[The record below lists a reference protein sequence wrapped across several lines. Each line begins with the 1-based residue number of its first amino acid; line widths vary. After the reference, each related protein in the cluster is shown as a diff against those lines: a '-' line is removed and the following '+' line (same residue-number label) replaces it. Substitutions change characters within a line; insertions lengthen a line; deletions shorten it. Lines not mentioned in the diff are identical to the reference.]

1 MEADGASRA
10 LEIPARTI
18 PIPASVSAAARQQL
32 ARDPVRLPP
41 YPALDD
47 LAGWR
52 AMVAA
57 VDGQILAAMTAPA
70 GASGDAWADT
80 ERVDVGAGVFVITP
94 PAADGADERVYL
106 DLHGGAMIFRG
117 GQLCR
122 AAGIDTARGTGLRT
136 WAVDYRMPPDHPYPA
151 GLDDCLA
158 AYRALLGL
166 RRADQVV
173 VGGSSAGANL
183 AAAMILRARDE
194 GLPLPAAAILLTPHL
209 DLTESGD
216 TFRTNLGVDTV
227 LPASLMPVSLL
238 YAGGADLACPYLSPL
253 FGDFSPGFPPTL
265 LAGGTR
271 DLLLSNAVRMHRSL
285 RDADVPAELHVL
297 EAAQHGLMP
306 RTPEGESL
314 ARDVQKFISTHCPPR
329 TP

>member
-1 MEADGASRA
+1 METDGASRA
-10 LEIPARTI
+10 LEVPARAI
-18 PIPASVSAAARQQL
+18 PIPTSVSAAARQQL
-32 ARDPVRLPP
+32 ARDQVMLPT

-47 LAGWR
+47 LPGWR

-57 VDGQILAAMTAPA
+57 IDEQILAATTASA
-70 GASGDAWADT
+70 DSSTDAWADI
-80 ERVDVGAGVFVITP
+80 EPVHVGADVFVITP
-94 PAADGADERVYL
+94 PVDDADQRVYL
-106 DLHGGAMIFRG
+106 DLHGGAMILRG

-122 AAGIDTARGTGLRT
+122 AAGIDTARNTGLRT

-166 RRADQVV
+166 RRADQIV

-216 TFRTNLGVDTV
+216 TFHTNMGIDTV
-227 LPASLMPVSLL
+227 LASSLMPVSLL
-238 YAGGADLACPYLSPL
+238 YAGGSDLADPYLSPL
-253 FGDFSPGFPPTL
+253 FGDFSRGFPPTL

-306 RTPEGESL
+306 RTPEGDSL
-314 ARDVQKFISTHCPPR
+314 AREVRTFINTHCPPH

>member
-1 MEADGASRA
+1 
-10 LEIPARTI
+10 
-18 PIPASVSAAARQQL
+18 
-32 ARDPVRLPP
+32 LPS

-57 VDGQILAAMTAPA
+57 IDGQILAAMTAQA
-70 GASGDAWADT
+70 GASTDAWADT
-80 ERVDVGAGVFVITP
+80 EPVHVGADVFVITP
-94 PAADGADERVYL
+94 PPVDDADQRVYL
-106 DLHGGAMIFRG
+106 DVHGGAMILRG

-122 AAGIDTARGTGLRT
+122 A
-136 WAVDYRMPPDHPYPA
+136 
-151 GLDDCLA
+151 
-158 AYRALLGL
+158 
-166 RRADQVV
+166 DQII

-216 TFRTNLGVDTV
+216 TFRTNLGIDTV
-227 LPASLMPVSLL
+227 LPSSLMPVSLL
-238 YAGGADLACPYLSPL
+238 YAGGADLAHPYLSPL
-253 FGDFSPGFPPTL
+253 FGDFSRGFPPTL

-314 ARDVQKFISTHCPPR
+314 ARDVRKFISAHCPPR
-329 TP
+329 AP